1 MSPKVAGGG
10 IRKLPSS
17 SWLSPAWLVTHHKQ
31 IFANDIIK
39 IFQITD
45 LITTNFR
52 QWEEDQLGQPDC
64 VSREEG

>member
-1 MSPKVAGGG
+1 MSLKVAGGG

-17 SWLSPAWLVTHHKQ
+17 SELSPAWLLTHHKQ

-39 IFQITD
+39 IFQITA

-52 QWEEDQLGQPDC
+52 QYEEDSAG
-64 VSREEG
+64 